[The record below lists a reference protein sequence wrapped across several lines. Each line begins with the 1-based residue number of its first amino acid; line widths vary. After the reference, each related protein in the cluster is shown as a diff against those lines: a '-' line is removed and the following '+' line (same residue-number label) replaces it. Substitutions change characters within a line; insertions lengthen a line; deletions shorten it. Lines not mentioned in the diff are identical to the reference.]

1 MSANIIRLARFDLD
15 YKNRLLKTSN
25 DIATASKV
33 VQPGEAKIQGAT
45 SIDGKFF
52 LTEWT
57 ESHYLQM
64 EERAEADSKFFSERT
79 EGFEL

>member
-1 MSANIIRLARFDLD
+1 MSANIIRPARFDLD
-15 YKNRLLKTSN
+15 YKNKLLKTSN

-52 LTEWT
+52 LTQSGQNLTTFRWKIG
-57 ESHYLQM
+57 QKQI
-64 EERAEADSKFFSERT
+64 AIFFREHR
-79 EGFEL
+79 GI